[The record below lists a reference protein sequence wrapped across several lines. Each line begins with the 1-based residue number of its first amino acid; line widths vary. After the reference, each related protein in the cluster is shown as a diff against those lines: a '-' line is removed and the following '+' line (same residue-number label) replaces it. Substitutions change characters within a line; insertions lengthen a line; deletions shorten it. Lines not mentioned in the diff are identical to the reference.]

1 MLWMCFGVVGRA
13 AFFGY
18 TSGMNGSLAAL
29 LDLVGELN
37 GDSVIERLESSA
49 RGQALLDGASTYVVD
64 DDVIVLDVGDGI
76 TFLIEC

>member
-1 MLWMCFGVVGRA
+1 MCFGVVGRA

-49 RGQALLDGASTYVVD
+49 RGQALLAASTYVVD

>member
-1 MLWMCFGVVGRA
+1 
-13 AFFGY
+13 
-18 TSGMNGSLAAL
+18 MNESLAAL

-49 RGQALLDGASTYVVD
+49 RGQALLDGASTCVVD

-76 TFLIEC
+76 RFLIEC